1 MFNFLFRKRGADAEP
16 VIETQRQ
23 SFERLITELNA
34 TIDLLPEKPAV
45 TVDPAT
51 GHVTLTAPEQFPDAA
66 LALPEPEPAPEPEG
80 AAAEVDTQ
88 TSDSASDEP
97 TGDTQKSA

>member
-23 SFERLITELNA
+23 TFERLNTALNA

-51 GHVTLTAPEQFPDAA
+51 GHVTLTAPEQFPDEA
-66 LALPEPEPAPEPEG
+66 LALPEPEPEG
-80 AAAEVDTQ
+80 ETAEVDTQ